1 MNNLIKM
8 KNDTNKTSLIYL
20 LKEIYTSSEYKK
32 EEFPFYE
39 YFYQTDYLSEDYK
52 KEKLSHMDENKY
64 PVLKLYLDSKNTQK
78 YDKK

>member
-32 EEFPFYE
+32 EDFPFY
-39 YFYQTDYLSEDYK
+39 
-52 KEKLSHMDENKY
+52 
-64 PVLKLYLDSKNTQK
+64 
-78 YDKK
+78 